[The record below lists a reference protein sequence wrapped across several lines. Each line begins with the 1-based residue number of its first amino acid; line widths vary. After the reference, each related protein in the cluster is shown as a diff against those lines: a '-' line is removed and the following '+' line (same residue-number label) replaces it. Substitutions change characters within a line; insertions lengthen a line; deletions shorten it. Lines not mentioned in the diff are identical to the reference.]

1 MIDEPTSQLDPK
13 ETERVFDIIDRMKK
27 MGKTIILVEH
37 KIELIAEYADD
48 VIVLE
53 NGCVIRS
60 GEKHEVLS
68 DLSLIEKGIDL
79 PQTVLLADEL
89 QKKGISVDEKIIT
102 KEEMA
107 QQLKN
112 LIGR

>member
-1 MIDEPTSQLDPK
+1 
-13 ETERVFDIIDRMKK
+13 MKF
-27 MGKTIILVEH
+27 
-37 KIELIAEYADD
+37 
-48 VIVLE
+48 
-53 NGCVIRS
+53 CR
-60 GEKHEVLS
+60 
-68 DLSLIEKGIDL
+68 IDL